1 MTWERYGGVIVKDR
15 VAVVDFTDLTKVR
28 DVVIDAFELVLVK
41 LSKLF
46 D

>member
-1 MTWERYGGVIVKDR
+1 MTWERYDRVIVKDR
-15 VAVVDFTDLTKVR
+15 VAVVDFADLTKVR
-28 DVVIDAFELVLVK
+28 DIVIDAFELVFVK